1 MTLSE
6 RIRIILEA
14 RGCNQKEFAEM
25 IDVSTAYVSKL
36 LRGESG
42 MSSRTAQVVE
52 NQTGFSKEWILNE
65 IGPKEVVKRHLS
77 SLQTKLLAEIESLT
91 EAEARAVYAY
101 IEVQKKLKEDQEVKG
116 GRE

>member
-77 SLQTKLLAEIESLT
+77 SLQTKLLAEIENLT

-101 IEVQKKLKEDQEVKG
+101 IEVQKKLKENQEAECGK
-116 GRE
+116 E